1 MDEPDEDRSRR
12 DPGSDRVSFRGG
24 DAFASFSR
32 EHDVRSGPRSTWVLV
47 ASTLGPLLVIAV
59 LLLLQVR

>member
-12 DPGSDRVSFRGG
+12 DPGSGPVSSTGG
-24 DAFASFSR
+24 DAFAPFAR
-32 EHDVRSGPRSTWVLV
+32 QHDVRSGPQSTWVLV